1 MLLEPDDCGPILL
14 VGRVRMPHNNR
25 MSGSSA
31 LNTSAIWKDVIKYDP
46 YAGNEGETAT
56 LTFQ

>member
-1 MLLEPDDCGPILL
+1 
-14 VGRVRMPHNNR
+14 MPHNNR

-46 YAGNEGETAT
+46 YAGDEGKPSRP
-56 LTFQ
+56 

>member
-1 MLLEPDDCGPILL
+1 
-14 VGRVRMPHNNR
+14 MPHNNR

-46 YAGNEGETAT
+46 YAGNEGETKSTWT
-56 LTFQ
+56 LSSHDIDLAS